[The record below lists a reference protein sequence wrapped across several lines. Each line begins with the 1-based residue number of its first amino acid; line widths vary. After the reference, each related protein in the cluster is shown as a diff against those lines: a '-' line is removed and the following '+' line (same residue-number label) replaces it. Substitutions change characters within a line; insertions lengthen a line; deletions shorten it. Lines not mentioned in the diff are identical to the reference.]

1 MPEGFSGKATPELL
15 IHCGDITER
24 GTGLQWNDPN
34 APDQRSYL
42 RTLRHL
48 YTRIKPYA
56 ALGNHDSR
64 KGENLREAFAGMY
77 GGTYYSFDFKGVHFT
92 VLDPYPEMN
101 SAAPSLDKA
110 QIDWLKAD
118 LTKLATGTPVI
129 IVMHVLPMFDEAMD
143 RTSRLDKA
151 SSEALAVAIA
161 GRNVLAFLHGHW
173 HARSLK
179 DWNGIPIIAPA
190 DSPIIDRVRQRAS
203 GTWRDVPD
211 DTRMVSGAMVGKRR
225 LRPPFFSRDSSQQNK
240 AALPLRP
247 NLRRSH

>member
-1 MPEGFSGKATPELL
+1 
-15 IHCGDITER
+15 
-24 GTGLQWNDPN
+24 
-34 APDQRSYL
+34 
-42 RTLRHL
+42 
-48 YTRIKPYA
+48 
-56 ALGNHDSR
+56 
-64 KGENLREAFAGMY
+64 MY

-190 DSPIIDRVRQRAS
+190 GFAYYRPGCVK
-203 GTWRDVPD
+203 GHPVLGVMCLT
-211 DTRMVSGAMVGKRR
+211 DTRMDIWSYDWEKRAFETQ
-225 LRPPFFSRDSSQQNK
+225 PFYSRDYSQQK
-240 AALPLRP
+240 
-247 NLRRSH
+247 